1 MPTGMSLPSFIS
13 ATTWRPLNSAA
24 GVVPGARVVY
34 LGNVGH
40 YVFVTREAE
49 VLREI
54 RAFLAS
60 LEGRKP

>member
-1 MPTGMSLPSFIS
+1 
-13 ATTWRPLNSAA
+13 
-24 GVVPGARVVY
+24 VVF
-34 LGNVGH
+34 GNVGH

-60 LEGRKP
+60 LEERKP